1 MSRADGPR
9 RVVITGLGAVTPF
22 GAGVAALWNGLC
34 AGVSAVGPI
43 DRFEAHGL
51 RTRIA
56 AHVPELPLPAGMEPR
71 DAKRM
76 DRFALLALAAADE
89 AWRQAGLSGGV
100 PDPYRAGVL
109 IGSSHGGE
117 ETLVDGVRALSA
129 EDPRRLSP
137 WLISRM
143 LANMASAQVAIRH
156 GLRGPSFAV
165 ASACATGAHAIGE
178 AAEIVRRGDAD
189 LMLAGAS
196 DACIT
201 PLTLAGDAAAGALSA
216 RNEEPE
222 RASRPFDADRD
233 GFVVGEGAGVLVL
246 EKREHALAR
255 GARVLAELTG
265 YGATTDAL
273 HETRPEAE
281 GAHVAYAIRRALAKA
296 GLAPEALD
304 AVFAHATG
312 TPVGDR
318 AEACALR
325 TALGARVSAVPI
337 AAIKGA
343 LGHLM
348 GAAGAVQAIAAVT
361 ALETQTLPPT
371 VNLEHPDVAGLDFV
385 VSRPRPTPLHHV
397 LSNAMGFGGH
407 NVALILSAPG
417 PGDGRVSRDGP
428 DRAGGV

>member
-1 MSRADGPR
+1 MSRPDAAR
-9 RVVITGLGAVTPF
+9 RVVVTGLGAVTPF

-34 AGVSAVGPI
+34 AGASAVNPLTRFAA
-43 DRFEAHGL
+43 DRL

-56 AHVPELPLPAGMEPR
+56 AQVPDLPLPAGLEER

-89 AWRQAGLSGGV
+89 AWHQAGLCGGV
-100 PDPYRAGVL
+100 ADPYGIGVL

-117 ETLVDGVRALSA
+117 ETIVDGVRALCG
-129 EDPRRLSP
+129 EDPRRVSP

-143 LANMASAQVAIRH
+143 LANMASAQVAIRY
-156 GLRGPSFAV
+156 GFRGPSFAI

-178 AAEIVRRGDAD
+178 AAEIIRRGDAEV
-189 LMLAGAS
+189 MLAGAS

-201 PLTLAGDAAAGALSA
+201 PLTLAGDAAAGALST
-216 RNEEPE
+216 RNDTPR

-233 GFVVGEGAGVLVL
+233 GFVVGEGAGVVVL
-246 EKREHALAR
+246 EERAHALAR
-255 GARVLAELTG
+255 GARIQAELSG

-273 HETRPEAE
+273 HETRPDAV
-281 GAHVAYAIRRALAKA
+281 GAHVAHAIRRALAKA
-296 GLAPEALD
+296 GLIPEALD

-325 TALGARVSAVPI
+325 TALGAAASDVPI

-348 GAAGAVQAIAAVT
+348 GAAGAVQAIAAIK

-371 VNLEHPDVAGLDFV
+371 VNLENPDVEGLDFV
-385 VSRPRPTPLHHV
+385 GREPRPAPLRHI

-417 PGDGRVSRDGP
+417 SAP
-428 DRAGGV
+428 